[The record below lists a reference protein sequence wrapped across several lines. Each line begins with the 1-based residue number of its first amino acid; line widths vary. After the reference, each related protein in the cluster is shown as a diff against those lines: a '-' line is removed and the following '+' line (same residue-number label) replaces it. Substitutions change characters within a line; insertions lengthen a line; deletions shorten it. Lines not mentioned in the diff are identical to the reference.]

1 METAKELA
9 EQLQAASRAAVG
21 PLPLDLARAVQKAI
35 SRLRASP
42 APAAGGMTVP
52 DGWQLVPVERSYDM
66 RAHAILA
73 FNSCK
78 GDRDGALQAA
88 WEATLRHSYAPAPSA
103 DNALPA
109 DSTLATV
116 EGRPV
121 RKGDMLYVDIR
132 GTVAKEWG
140 KPRKVASADTSNGQ
154 CLLLIFE
161 DGDYQPAD
169 RMVWE
174 PRQCE
179 DGSAHALS
187 AECVAALAAHPP
199 AQADQ
204 APAANERELDLYD
217 EIECDLPYLF
227 GRASLEGHA
236 AGQELAALVR
246 AKMQAARKQMAAQA
260 DHSAQAQAECDDCQD
275 TGQVCV
281 GISGQAED
289 GNAPVFERCPSCGYG
304 DEAQAQADTPEF
316 MCERLRA
323 TKLRF
328 CAEAADMIEKLA
340 AQAQAGEVAL
350 PERVKELIETHGSLR
365 SAARALEIDAGYLH
379 RLGSGEK
386 QNPDD
391 GLLEK
396 MGLRRV
402 IYFERAVRALAAGA
416 GMQGQ
421 DAKDAARYRWLRD
434 CVIPDE
440 AQEWICAGKFD
451 DFGVDGLKGQELD
464 AAIDKAVYATREAGK

>member
-1 METAKELA
+1 
-9 EQLQAASRAAVG
+9 
-21 PLPLDLARAVQKAI
+21 
-35 SRLRASP
+35 
-42 APAAGGMTVP
+42 MTVP

-109 DSTLATV
+109 DSDEPPHLTIGDAAKSVGAWQDNDDVSGYVHFGSWMAVHAFVQKMQAPLLAALRDV
-116 EGRPV
+116 GYSKPV
-121 RKGDMLYVDIR
+121 TASPAQMLNFVQ
-132 GTVAKEWG
+132 GVAKD
-140 KPRKVASADTSNGQ
+140 ALAA
-154 CLLLIFE
+154 
-161 DGDYQPAD
+161 QPAD
-169 RMVWE
+169 
-174 PRQCE
+174 
-179 DGSAHALS
+179 SAA
-187 AECVAALAAHPP
+187 
-199 AQADQ
+199 
-204 APAANERELDLYD
+204 APAAIQQFPGVSLPVGQMSGAPWNILDKTGARVIICGS
-217 EIECDLPYLF
+217 IEPGNTEWDTNP
-227 GRASLEGHA
+227 
-236 AGQELAALVR
+236 ELAAALVEMINC
-246 AKMQAARKQMAAQA
+246 AGKALAEDTPAQA
-260 DHSAQAQAECDDCQD
+260 DHSAQAQGECDDCQD